1 MGSRISALTVF
12 TAQNSGSGP
21 ASVET
26 GMECCDDE
34 LDDIFQYL
42 CPIEINNNT
51 VFESPFEFP
60 LLEDEL
66 SINLD
71 HEDVEKLDQEEK
83 INSNQKTKIDAKRGR
98 PRVRPV
104 CEK

>member
-1 MGSRISALTVF
+1 M
-12 TAQNSGSGP
+12 
-21 ASVET
+21 SVKFLIVLKYFI
-26 GMECCDDE
+26 GCDDE

-71 HEDVEKLDQEEK
+71 HEDVEKMDQER
-83 INSNQKTKIDAKRGR
+83 IW
-98 PRVRPV
+98 
-104 CEK
+104 